1 MGCYFYKVTAQKIK
15 LSDGTFANKAVYA
28 YKPFG
33 GWHNDEE
40 NERMYRRS
48 GCTRA
53 ENYVKKPSFTGK
65 VYLNGKVAKVKIGVF
80 SDDWFAELQPLEGVT
95 VAE

>member
-1 MGCYFYKVTAQKIK
+1 MGTYMYKVTAKKTK
-15 LSDGTFANKAVYA
+15 LSDGTFANIAVYA

-33 GWHNDEE
+33 GWCYDEE

-65 VYLNGKVAKVKIGVF
+65 IFLNGKVVEAKLGVF
-80 SDDWFAELQPLEGVT
+80 SDDWFDKRQALDVK
-95 VAE
+95 VVN

>member
-1 MGCYFYKVTAQKIK
+1 MGCYFYKVTAQKVK

-33 GWHNDEE
+33 GFWNDEA
-40 NERMYRRS
+40 NERMYRKS

-65 VYLNGKVAKVKIGVF
+65 VYLHGKVAKVKIGVF
-80 SDDWFAELQPLEGVT
+80 SDDWFDALEPLADVV
-95 VAE
+95 VAV

>member
-1 MGCYFYKVTAQKIK
+1 MGSYIYKVTAQKVK

-53 ENYVKKPSFTGK
+53 ENYAKKPSFTGK

-80 SDDWFAELQPLEGVT
+80 SDDWFDNLQPLDVKVE
-95 VAE
+95 E